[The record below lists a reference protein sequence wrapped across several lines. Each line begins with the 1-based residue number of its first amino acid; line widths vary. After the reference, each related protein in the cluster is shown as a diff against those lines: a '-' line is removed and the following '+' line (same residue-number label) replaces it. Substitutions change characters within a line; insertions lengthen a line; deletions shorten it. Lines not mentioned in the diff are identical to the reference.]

1 MVDTVIESVVRK
13 RFVPRLHS
21 IEARLER
28 RHISTDALRQ
38 FTMRYQTSHPAELL
52 LQIQDGIPF
61 AVPAGRSNGTE
72 NVQCHRSGSRGCIAE
87 GEWKILLVETPVI

>member
-1 MVDTVIESVVRK
+1 MKARQ
-13 RFVPRLHS
+13 RCHF
-21 IEARLER
+21 ARLER

>member
-1 MVDTVIESVVRK
+1 MVNLAHIFLLMRVAQSSWIGGIFMKARQ
-13 RFVPRLHS
+13 RCHF
-21 IEARLER
+21 ARLER
-28 RHISTDALRQ
+28 RHIK
-38 FTMRYQTSHPAELL
+38 LL

>member
-28 RHISTDALRQ
+28 RHIK
-38 FTMRYQTSHPAELL
+38 LL